1 MWYQSGDYVTYI
13 AEEGDYV
20 TAYAQWYDVSDV
32 ILGDLDQNGTIT
44 INDVTIL
51 QQYLA
56 EFIDFTVIERY
67 IADFNQDG
75 VIDVSNKR
83 ITFVRFIGY
92 P

>member
-1 MWYQSGDYVTYI
+1 M
-13 AEEGDYV
+13 
-20 TAYAQWYDVSDV
+20 

-75 VIDVSNKR
+75 VIDVSD
-83 ITFVRFIGY
+83 ITDMQIY
-92 P
+92 LANN